1 MKPLILIDR
10 HEGIHEFLQLQ
21 HAVTATHAAY
31 LVILLY
37 AIRLNAR
44 VIYDERNRLLYV
56 GTDLYRSRMVWEN
69 CDAYRLVPGAYFIED
84 RLDESLVEVL
94 DGFSFSS
101 RSPS

>member
-44 VIYDERNRLLYV
+44 VIPPDERRSENLNRV
-56 GTDLYRSRMVWEN
+56 
-69 CDAYRLVPGAYFIED
+69 
-84 RLDESLVEVL
+84 
-94 DGFSFSS
+94 
-101 RSPS
+101 